1 MNKIRIA
8 ILGLGVV
15 GSHVVKLLEKNSYII
30 DNTKCE
36 IVAIGA
42 KNKKK
47 KRIFNV
53 SKYKWVNDFKSL
65 NQIKPDLIIETI
77 GGKCRTEKILTL
89 ECNNFLIITL
99 KVRLN
104 QSGWLE
110 EFQQLKRGSIKVMN

>member
-15 GSHVVKLLEKNSYII
+15 GSHVVKLIEKNSYIL

-53 SKYKWVNDFKSL
+53 SKYKWINDFKIL
-65 NQIKPDLIIETI
+65 NQIKPDLIIETV
-77 GGKCRTEKILTL
+77 GGTALDKLHHTA
-89 ECNNFLIITL
+89 
-99 KVRLN
+99 
-104 QSGWLE
+104 
-110 EFQQLKRGSIKVMN
+110 FQIMRDTAENHPEGSR

>member
-15 GSHVVKLLEKNSYII
+15 GSHVVKLIEKNSYIF

-53 SKYKWVNDFKSL
+53 SKYKWINDFKSL

-77 GGKCRTEKILTL
+77 GGTGKYINDLYNCLLYTSDAADE
-89 ECNNFLIITL
+89 
-99 KVRLN
+99 
-104 QSGWLE
+104 
-110 EFQQLKRGSIKVMN
+110 